1 MSSFARRLIAGNGCG
16 WICAPAQASTSGS
29 SSGAARFAPP
39 STPLLLHHHHH
50 HQQQQRR
57 HTSSSSSGS
66 NDRAAVVARAK
77 AGGGAAVG
85 SDRAELRGVAPENRA
100 EVAALLDLAD
110 QASRGW
116 RLLWSRFVTPPVAA
130 DALAAIGQVR
140 PAVRLCF

>member
-29 SSGAARFAPP
+29 SARFAPP
-39 STPLLLHHHHH
+39 STPLLLQHHH
-50 HQQQQRR
+50 QQRR
-57 HTSSSSSGS
+57 HTRSSNG
-66 NDRAAVVARAK
+66 DRGGAVAVVARAK
-77 AGGGAAVG
+77 AGSGAVG